1 MFHTIG
7 YKGHYIHL
15 SYVDRVEKIEAQIVD
30 ASGGF
35 VLKSR
40 RTLIGAKRAITRH
53 IQASGTPAN
62 CR

>member
-30 ASGGF
+30 ASG
-35 VLKSR
+35 
-40 RTLIGAKRAITRH
+40 
-53 IQASGTPAN
+53 
-62 CR
+62 